1 MATYL
6 LVHGAWH
13 GGWCWKKVAPLLRAA
28 GHEVFTPT
36 LIGLGDR
43 AHLLAPDINLTT
55 HITDIVNVLAYEDLR
70 DVILVGHSYA
80 GLVIT
85 GVAQHSAHRLA
96 HLVYL
101 DALFP
106 MEDDRSWAALVRRHQ
121 PAIAAMAD
129 AQIRESGERWL
140 LPPPSGE
147 MLFGITD
154 PTDWE
159 WVRSRLTL

>member
-1 MATYL
+1 MARFV

-13 GGWCWKKVAPLLRAA
+13 GGWCWKKVTPLLRAA
-28 GHEVFTPT
+28 GHAVYTPT
-36 LIGLGDR
+36 LMGLGER
-43 AHLLAPDINLTT
+43 VHLLSPDIDLAT
-55 HITDIVNVLAYEDLR
+55 HITDIVNVIEYEDLHE
-70 DVILVGHSYA
+70 VILVGHSDA
-80 GLVIT
+80 AMVIT
-85 GVAQHSAHRLA
+85 GVAQCVPGRLA

-106 MEDDRSWAALVRRHQ
+106 MEEDRSWAALVRRHQ

-159 WVRSRLTL
+159 WVRSRLTR